1 MALGAK
7 DNPHL
12 NHWGLTGHH
21 WLIGAG
27 PSFLAFPG
35 SEREYCSL
43 VKHQVC
49 AGPGQSWLPPHGAYE
64 ALHDQE
70 HEVPILFSLTQAE
83 SSFLDVRN
91 FFQRNLSQ
99 SRGGSHGLDSLFRV
113 GLYSLLTVLFP
124 AQDTLTFTL
133 GESLACFN
141 NNGTRIGGKEAKF
154 SPQVPQEFT
163 RHVTWPLEFQSSSLK
178 WVF

>member
-27 PSFLAFPG
+27 PSFLGFPG

-99 SRGGSHGLDSLFRV
+99 SRGESRGLDSVCF
-113 GLYSLLTVLFP
+113 VL
-124 AQDTLTFTL
+124 A
-133 GESLACFN
+133 S
-141 NNGTRIGGKEAKF
+141 IV
-154 SPQVPQEFT
+154 S
-163 RHVTWPLEFQSSSLK
+163 
-178 WVF
+178 